1 MELLAKVRKP
11 CNRHTG
17 AGINSE
23 LIPRRVGRYS
33 SIVKMR
39 RAFSISI
46 IVALVCAMFS
56 PAFAATCESMG
67 KKSVGDRAKGVV
79 NHCDMMGHHHET
91 AATPETTA
99 FVAGVGAPKC
109 PMSCC
114 DGAYFITAIASHVR
128 FVSPAQLVM
137 NHEFRFSAVVFVSP
151 GFSSHT
157 DRGPPLV

>member
-1 MELLAKVRKP
+1 MQP
-11 CNRHTG
+11 PYWSGT
-17 AGINSE
+17 NSR
-23 LIPRRVGRYS
+23 LISRRVGRYS
-33 SIVKMR
+33 SPFIKMR

-67 KKSVGDRAKGVV
+67 KKSVGDRAKGIV
-79 NHCDMMGHHHET
+79 NHCDMMGRHHHET
-91 AATPETTA
+91 AATPETAA
-99 FVAGVGAPKC
+99 FVAGAGAPQC

-114 DGAYFITAIASHVR
+114 DGAYFITAIASHAR

-137 NHEFRFSAVVFVSP
+137 SHEFHFSAVAFVST